1 MIFPFK
7 ITDTNTEIINTNTN
21 SHDWDELNP
30 TKKKKKN
37 GERGEVRP
45 WGRERVTK
53 WGPKGGGWVKPW
65 EGGWLAGCEMGDG
78 YGRWAREIKGA
89 EGCAT
94 MWDRRGRNGV
104 KRVESC
110 AWLLVTVW
118 VKEPRDEEG

>member
-7 ITDTNTEIINTNTN
+7 ITNTNTEIINTNTN

-30 TKKKKKN
+30 TKKKN
-37 GERGEVRP
+37 VERGEVRP
-45 WGRERVTK
+45 WGRERVAK
-53 WGPKGGGWVKPW
+53 WGPEGGGWVKPW

-94 MWDRRGRNGV
+94 MWDRRGWNGV
-104 KRVESC
+104 ERVESC

-118 VKEPRDEEG
+118 VKELRDEEG

>member
-7 ITDTNTEIINTNTN
+7 ITNTNTEIINTNTN

-30 TKKKKKN
+30 KKKN
-37 GERGEVRP
+37 GERGEVGP
-45 WGRERVTK
+45 WGRERVAK
-53 WGPKGGGWVKPW
+53 WGLEGGGWVKPW

-118 VKEPRDEEG
+118 VKELRDEEG